1 MIPLVEVTCA
11 LIQRGESLLMAR
23 RADSGRWELPGGK
36 REPGES
42 LSQCLQREIA
52 EELGCEVQV
61 LEPAGRAQDLDRS
74 DPIILHC
81 FRCRLNGG
89 EPQAR
94 EHKEL
99 RWVSWAEALD
109 LDLCPA
115 DRLLLGSLS
124 PQTPLPD

>member
-1 MIPLVEVTCA
+1 MSQTIEVTCA
-11 LIQRGESLLMAR
+11 LIQRGASLLLAR

-42 LSQCLQREIA
+42 LAQCLQREIA
-52 EELGCEVQV
+52 EELGCRVQV
-61 LEPAGRAQDLDRS
+61 LEPAGQARDMDRP
-74 DPIILHC
+74 DPIVLHC

-89 EPQAR
+89 EPQAK

-99 RWVSWAEALD
+99 RWVSLSEALA

-115 DRLLLGSLS
+115 DRELLHLLN
-124 PQTPLPD
+124 DRN